1 MHGVIIADLII
12 CRLILSRHVAVHKH
26 ILRYPPVKK
35 NDEGI
40 CSQMSRIKATI
51 ASCICIINVCVII
64 HDGRIDR
71 GIERGYRLLHS
82 PTAHC
87 DPPVWLFLESSSQN
101 LNSVRKKRSSSRYYI
116 KKETKTIISIEKI
129 FEPWSS
135 SLTDRH

>member
-101 LNSVRKKRSSSRYYI
+101 LRKRSSSQYYI
-116 KKETKTIISIEKI
+116 QKRLK
-129 FEPWSS
+129 
-135 SLTDRH
+135 

>member
-51 ASCICIINVCVII
+51 ASCICIINARVII
-64 HDGRIDR
+64 HDGRTDW

-101 LNSVRKKRSSSRYYI
+101 LNSATEKIVIPVLYL
-116 KKETKTIISIEKI
+116 KETKTIISIEKI
-129 FEPWSS
+129 F
-135 SLTDRH
+135 